1 MSAAP
6 LKYPLKYAFELTA
19 RNKAVK
25 SEFKS
30 FMHFIGKFLF
40 LKKRKKTFFQ
50 KIAFFKI
57 QNFAFFCS
65 FG

>member
-6 LKYPLKYAFELTA
+6 LKYPLKYAFELRA

-30 FMHFIGKFLF
+30 FMHFIGNFLF
-40 LKKRKKTFFQ
+40 KKTQKNFFQ

-57 QNFAFFCS
+57 QNFAFFSS